1 MFLAGNRSH
10 AIIPLF
16 VFANVLPLNMLY
28 FETACS
34 LRKGNVLTSLTVIKL
49 DNGSIVTDECDTC
62 F

>member
-34 LRKGNVLTSLTVIKL
+34 LRKGNVLTSGDSYQIGQWKHS
-49 DNGSIVTDECDTC
+49 NR
-62 F
+62 